1 MWLILVD
8 FRVFDGLLLDDDNEG
23 PAVVFCGRWNTLL
36 AYRNTLTKDK
46 HYSCLQYHFCHLTCF
61 ALLVSS
67 LVCTF
72 TLFRNAISQV
82 ELHVVAPE
90 WLQFAVVV
98 EQHLH
103 STFSAYRLAFLFA
116 VWRLKFDHFRLRF
129 DDLRWI
135 LTILS
140 VLSLAC
146 FVN

>member
-23 PAVVFCGRWNTLL
+23 PAVVFSGRWNTLL

-103 STFSAYRLAFLFA
+103 CGRLVRFGVRRIHGTEKEKYKFA
-116 VWRLKFDHFRLRF
+116 EIIPRHNMRQF
-129 DDLRWI
+129 
-135 LTILS
+135 
-140 VLSLAC
+140 
-146 FVN
+146 